1 MAGAERVRHPSR
13 GRADGA
19 CRAGC
24 ARPAGRARLAGLV
37 VRRSGGRFEQLA
49 GPAAFANPSEE
60 AAGDYAGWKAARDA
74 GNVGFP
80 EDAYSKNGHVITMPN
95 KVSR

>member
-1 MAGAERVRHPSR
+1 MNKLLFVISAAT
-13 GRADGA
+13 
-19 CRAGC
+19 
-24 ARPAGRARLAGLV
+24 LLV
-37 VRRSGGRFEQLA
+37 A